1 MFPKRLDIERTILN
15 LNKIKRCK
23 LFKRRERRSIFRFFY
38 EVVFSLKGISRAI
51 EYVGIRLKRIPD
63 TPHKI
68 SLGMSCGIFASFTPL
83 FGLHFL
89 IAGLLSYL
97 LRANVLAS
105 LIGTFVGNPITFPII
120 TVFNLKLGEW
130 LLGSSEY
137 SSGDGGKIFEGFLD
151 FIFLIYKSFFTEGS
165 IGENSVPRMNEF
177 LNGVF
182 IPYSLGGLILGVF
195 SAIISYFLLRSLVS
209 TYQKKRDA
217 LKAKRSK
224 KKLLRKIHEIR

>member
-1 MFPKRLDIERTILN
+1 M
-15 LNKIKRCK
+15 
-23 LFKRRERRSIFRFFY
+23 FKRRERRSVFRFFY
-38 EVVFSLKGISRAI
+38 EVIFSLKGIKRAI

-97 LRANVLAS
+97 FRANVLAS
-105 LIGTFVGNPITFPII
+105 LIGTFIGNPITFPII

-130 LLGSSEY
+130 ILGSSEY
-137 SSGDGGKIFEGFLD
+137 SSSDGGKIFEGFLD
-151 FIFLIYKSFFTEGS
+151 FIFLIYKSFFTDGS

-177 LNGVF
+177 FNGVF
-182 IPYSLGGLILGVF
+182 IPYSLGGFIFGIIT
-195 SAIISYFLLRSLVS
+195 AIISYFLLRPLVS
-209 TYQKKRDA
+209 TYQKKRDSI
-217 LKAKRSK
+217 KAKRLK
-224 KKLLRKIHEIR
+224 KKLMRRRNETR

>member
-1 MFPKRLDIERTILN
+1 M
-15 LNKIKRCK
+15 
-23 LFKRRERRSIFRFFY
+23 FKRRERRSIFRFFY
-38 EVVFSLKGISRAI
+38 EVIFSLKGISRAI

-89 IAGLLSYL
+89 IAGLLSYV

-130 LLGSSEY
+130 ILGSNEY

-182 IPYSLGGLILGVF
+182 IPYSLGGLILGIFIAVH
-195 SAIISYFLLRSLVS
+195 ILFL
-209 TYQKKRDA
+209 
-217 LKAKRSK
+217 AKTSCFNISK
-224 KKLLRKIHEIR
+224 KEELSQGKKV

>member
-1 MFPKRLDIERTILN
+1 M
-15 LNKIKRCK
+15 
-23 LFKRRERRSIFRFFY
+23 FKRREKRSIFRFFY
-38 EVVFSLKGISRAI
+38 EVIFSLKGISRAI

-97 LRANVLAS
+97 FRANVLAS

-130 LLGSSEY
+130 ILGSSEY

-165 IGENSVPRMNEF
+165 IGENNVPRMNEF

-182 IPYSLGGLILGVF
+182 IPYSLGGLILGIFIAV
-195 SAIISYFLLRSLVS
+195 ISYFLLRPLVA
-209 TYQKKRDA
+209 TYQKKRSA
-217 LKAKRSK
+217 LKAKRFK
-224 KKLLRKIHEIR
+224 KKLIRKRYETR

>member
-1 MFPKRLDIERTILN
+1 M
-15 LNKIKRCK
+15 
-23 LFKRRERRSIFRFFY
+23 FKRRERRSIFRFFY
-38 EVVFSLKGISRAI
+38 EVIFSLKGISRAI
-51 EYVGIRLKRIPD
+51 GYVGIRLKRIPD

-89 IAGLLSYL
+89 IAGLLSYV

-105 LIGTFVGNPITFPII
+105 LIGTFIGNPITFPII

-130 LLGSSEY
+130 ILGSNEY

-151 FIFLIYKSFFTEGS
+151 FIFLIYKSLFTEGS

-177 LNGVF
+177 LYGVF
-182 IPYSLGGLILGVF
+182 IPYSLGGLILGISV
-195 SAIISYFLLRSLVS
+195 AIISYFLLRPLVS
-209 TYQKKRDA
+209 TYKKKRDS
-217 LKAKRSK
+217 LKERRLK
-224 KKLLRKIHEIR
+224 KKLMRKRNEVR

>member
-130 LLGSSEY
+130 ILGSSEY

-182 IPYSLGGLILGVF
+182 IPYSLGGLILGIF

>member
-1 MFPKRLDIERTILN
+1 M
-15 LNKIKRCK
+15 
-23 LFKRRERRSIFRFFY
+23 FKRRERRSIFRFFY
-38 EVVFSLKGISRAI
+38 EVVFSLKGITRAI

-89 IAGLLSYL
+89 IAGLLSYV

-105 LIGTFVGNPITFPII
+105 LIGTFIGNPITFPII

-130 LLGSSEY
+130 FLGSNEY

-151 FIFLIYKSFFTEGS
+151 FIFLIYKSLFTEGL

-177 LNGVF
+177 LYGVF
-182 IPYSLGGLILGVF
+182 IPYSIGGLILGI
-195 SAIISYFLLRSLVS
+195 SIAIISYFLLRPLVS
-209 TYQKKRDA
+209 TYQKKRDS
-217 LKAKRSK
+217 LKARRLK
-224 KKLLRKIHEIR
+224 KKLMRKKNEVR

>member
-1 MFPKRLDIERTILN
+1 M
-15 LNKIKRCK
+15 
-23 LFKRRERRSIFRFFY
+23 FKRRERRSIFRFFY
-38 EVVFSLKGISRAI
+38 EVVFSLKGITRAI

-105 LIGTFVGNPITFPII
+105 LIGTFIGNPITFPII

-130 LLGSSEY
+130 FLGSNEY

-151 FIFLIYKSFFTEGS
+151 FIFLIYKSLFTEGL

-177 LNGVF
+177 LYGVF
-182 IPYSLGGLILGVF
+182 IPYSIGGLILGI
-195 SAIISYFLLRSLVS
+195 SIAIISYFLLRPLVS
-209 TYQKKRDA
+209 TYQKKRDS
-217 LKAKRSK
+217 LKARRLK
-224 KKLLRKIHEIR
+224 KKLMRKKNEVR

>member
-1 MFPKRLDIERTILN
+1 MFR
-15 LNKIKRCK
+15 
-23 LFKRRERRSIFRFFY
+23 RRERRSIFRFFN
-38 EVVFSLKGISRAI
+38 EVLFSLKGISRAI

-68 SLGMSCGIFASFTPL
+68 SLGMSCGIFASFTPR

-105 LIGTFVGNPITFPII
+105 LIGTFIGNPITFPII

-130 LLGSSEY
+130 ILGSSQY
-137 SSGDGGKIFEGFLD
+137 SSDDGGKIFEGFLD

-165 IGENSVPRMNEF
+165 IGENSLSRTNEL

-182 IPYSLGGLILGVF
+182 IPYSLGGLILGIF
-195 SAIISYFLLRSLVS
+195 IAIISYFLLRPLVS

-217 LKAKRSK
+217 LKAKRTK
-224 KKLLRKIHEIR
+224 KKLMRKRYETR

>member
-1 MFPKRLDIERTILN
+1 M
-15 LNKIKRCK
+15 
-23 LFKRRERRSIFRFFY
+23 FKRRERRSIFRFFY
-38 EVVFSLKGISRAI
+38 EVIFSLKGISRAI
-51 EYVGIRLKRIPD
+51 GYVGIRLKRIPD

-89 IAGLLSYL
+89 IAGLLSYV

-105 LIGTFVGNPITFPII
+105 LIGTFIGNPITFPII

-130 LLGSSEY
+130 ILGSNEY

-151 FIFLIYKSFFTEGS
+151 FIFLIYKSLFTEGS

-177 LNGVF
+177 LYGVF
-182 IPYSLGGLILGVF
+182 IPYSLGGLILGISV
-195 SAIISYFLLRSLVS
+195 AIISYFLLRPLVS
-209 TYQKKRDA
+209 TYKKKRDS
-217 LKAKRSK
+217 LKAKRLK
-224 KKLLRKIHEIR
+224 KKLMRKRNEVR

>member
-165 IGENSVPRMNEF
+165 IGENSVPKLNEF
-177 LNGVF
+177 LYGVF
-182 IPYSLGGLILGVF
+182 IPYSLGGLILGIF

-224 KKLLRKIHEIR
+224 KKLMRKRYETR

>member
-1 MFPKRLDIERTILN
+1 M
-15 LNKIKRCK
+15 
-23 LFKRRERRSIFRFFY
+23 FKRRERRSIFRFFY
-38 EVVFSLKGISRAI
+38 EVIFSLKGISRAI
-51 EYVGIRLKRIPD
+51 EYVAIRLKRIPD

-130 LLGSSEY
+130 ILGSSEY
-137 SSGDGGKIFEGFLD
+137 SSDDGGKIFEGFLD

-165 IGENSVPRMNEF
+165 IGENNVPRMNEF

-182 IPYSLGGLILGVF
+182 IPYSLGGLILGILI
-195 SAIISYFLLRSLVS
+195 ALISYFLLRPLVA
-209 TYQKKRDA
+209 TYQKKRSA
-217 LKAKRSK
+217 LKAKRIK
-224 KKLLRKIHEIR
+224 KKLMRKRYETR

>member
-1 MFPKRLDIERTILN
+1 M
-15 LNKIKRCK
+15 
-23 LFKRRERRSIFRFFY
+23 FKRRERRSIFRFFY
-38 EVVFSLKGISRAI
+38 EVIFSLKGISRAI

-89 IAGLLSYL
+89 IAGLLSYI

-130 LLGSSEY
+130 ILGSSEH

-165 IGENSVPRMNEF
+165 IGENNVPRMNEF

-182 IPYSLGGLILGVF
+182 IPYSLGGLILGIFIAV
-195 SAIISYFLLRSLVS
+195 ISYFLLRPLVA
-209 TYQKKRDA
+209 TYQKKRSA
-217 LKAKRSK
+217 LKAKRFK
-224 KKLLRKIHEIR
+224 KKLMRKRYETR

>member
-1 MFPKRLDIERTILN
+1 M
-15 LNKIKRCK
+15 
-23 LFKRRERRSIFRFFY
+23 FKRRERRSIFRFFY
-38 EVVFSLKGISRAI
+38 EVIFSFKGISRAI
-51 EYVGIRLKRIPD
+51 EYVAIRLKRIPD

-130 LLGSSEY
+130 ILGSSEY

-165 IGENSVPRMNEF
+165 IGENNVPRMNEF

-182 IPYSLGGLILGVF
+182 IPYSLGGLILGIFIAV
-195 SAIISYFLLRSLVS
+195 ISYFLLRPLVA
-209 TYQKKRDA
+209 TYQKKRSA
-217 LKAKRSK
+217 LKAKRLK
-224 KKLLRKIHEIR
+224 KKLMRKRYETR

>member
-1 MFPKRLDIERTILN
+1 M
-15 LNKIKRCK
+15 
-23 LFKRRERRSIFRFFY
+23 FKRRERRSIFRFFY
-38 EVVFSLKGISRAI
+38 EVIFSLKGISRAI
-51 EYVGIRLKRIPD
+51 GYVGIRLKRIPD

-89 IAGLLSYL
+89 IAGLLSYV

-105 LIGTFVGNPITFPII
+105 LIGTFIGNPITFPII

-130 LLGSSEY
+130 ILGSNEY

-151 FIFLIYKSFFTEGS
+151 FIFLIYKSLFTEGS

-177 LNGVF
+177 LYGVF
-182 IPYSLGGLILGVF
+182 IPYSIGGLILGI
-195 SAIISYFLLRSLVS
+195 SIAIISYFLLRPLVS
-209 TYQKKRDA
+209 TYQKKRDS
-217 LKAKRSK
+217 LKARRLK
-224 KKLLRKIHEIR
+224 KKLMRKKNEVR

>member
-1 MFPKRLDIERTILN
+1 
-15 LNKIKRCK
+15 

-38 EVVFSLKGISRAI
+38 EVIFSFKGISRAI
-51 EYVGIRLKRIPD
+51 EYISIRLKRIPD

-130 LLGSSEY
+130 ILGSSEY

-165 IGENSVPRMNEF
+165 IGENNVPRMNEF

-182 IPYSLGGLILGVF
+182 IPYSLGGLILGIFIAV
-195 SAIISYFLLRSLVS
+195 ISYFLLRPLVA
-209 TYQKKRDA
+209 TYQKKRSA
-217 LKAKRSK
+217 LKAKRFK
-224 KKLLRKIHEIR
+224 KKLMRKRYETR

>member
-1 MFPKRLDIERTILN
+1 M
-15 LNKIKRCK
+15 
-23 LFKRRERRSIFRFFY
+23 FKRRERRSVFRFFN
-38 EVVFSLKGISRAI
+38 EVIFSLKGISRAI
-51 EYVGIRLKRIPD
+51 GYVGIRLKRIPD

-89 IAGLLSYL
+89 IAGLLSYV

-130 LLGSSEY
+130 ILGSGEY
-137 SSGDGGKIFEGFLD
+137 SSDDGGKIFEGFLD
-151 FIFLIYKSFFTEGS
+151 FIFLIYKSLFTDGS

-177 LNGVF
+177 FNGVF
-182 IPYSLGGLILGVF
+182 IPYSLGGFILGVII
-195 SAIISYFLLRSLVS
+195 AIISYFLLRPLVS
-209 TYQKKRDA
+209 TYQKKRDS
-217 LKAKRSK
+217 LKAKRLK
-224 KKLLRKIHEIR
+224 KKLMRRKDEIR

>member
-1 MFPKRLDIERTILN
+1 M
-15 LNKIKRCK
+15 
-23 LFKRRERRSIFRFFY
+23 FKRRERRSIFRFFY
-38 EVVFSLKGISRAI
+38 EVIFSLKGISRAI

-130 LLGSSEY
+130 ILGSSEY

-165 IGENSVPRMNEF
+165 IGENNVPKMNEF
-177 LNGVF
+177 LNEIF
-182 IPYSLGGLILGVF
+182 IPYSLGGLILGIFIAVV
-195 SAIISYFLLRSLVS
+195 SYFLLRPLVA
-209 TYQKKRDA
+209 TYQKKRSA
-217 LKAKRSK
+217 LKAKKFKER
-224 KKLLRKIHEIR
+224 LMRKRYGTR

>member
-1 MFPKRLDIERTILN
+1 M
-15 LNKIKRCK
+15 
-23 LFKRRERRSIFRFFY
+23 FKRRERRSIFRFFY
-38 EVVFSLKGISRAI
+38 EVIFSLKGISRAI

-130 LLGSSEY
+130 ILGSSEY

-165 IGENSVPRMNEF
+165 IGENNVPRMNEF

-182 IPYSLGGLILGVF
+182 IPYSLGGLILGIFIAVV
-195 SAIISYFLLRSLVS
+195 SYFLLRPLVA
-209 TYQKKRDA
+209 TYQKRGA
-217 LKAKRSK
+217 LSRQKS
-224 KKLLRKIHEIR
+224 LRKN

>member
-1 MFPKRLDIERTILN
+1 
-15 LNKIKRCK
+15 

-38 EVVFSLKGISRAI
+38 EVIFSLKGISRAI
-51 EYVGIRLKRIPD
+51 EYVAIRLKRIPD

-130 LLGSSEY
+130 ILGSSEY

-165 IGENSVPRMNEF
+165 IGENNVPRMNEF

-182 IPYSLGGLILGVF
+182 IPYSLGGLILGIFIAVV
-195 SAIISYFLLRSLVS
+195 SYFLLRPLVA
-209 TYQKKRDA
+209 TYQKKRSA
-217 LKAKRSK
+217 LKAKKFK
-224 KKLLRKIHEIR
+224 KKLMRKRYETR

>member
-1 MFPKRLDIERTILN
+1 M
-15 LNKIKRCK
+15 
-23 LFKRRERRSIFRFFY
+23 FKRRERRSFFRFIY

-83 FGLHFL
+83 FGLHFI
-89 IAGLLSYL
+89 IAGLLSYV

-120 TVFNLKLGEW
+120 TVFNLKLGEKI
-130 LLGSSEY
+130 LGSSEY
-137 SSGDGGKIFEGFLD
+137 SSGDGGKIFEGFVD
-151 FIFLIYKSFFTEGS
+151 FLFLIYKSFFMEGS

-177 LNGVF
+177 FYGIF
-182 IPYSLGGLILGVF
+182 IPYSLGGLILGI
-195 SAIISYFLLRSLVS
+195 SIATISYFLLRPLVS
-209 TYQKKRDA
+209 TYQKKRDS
-217 LKAKRSK
+217 LKVRRLK
-224 KKLLRKIHEIR
+224 KKLMRKRNEIR

>member
-1 MFPKRLDIERTILN
+1 M
-15 LNKIKRCK
+15 
-23 LFKRRERRSIFRFFY
+23 FKRRERRSIFRFFY
-38 EVVFSLKGISRAI
+38 EVIFSLKGISRAI

-130 LLGSSEY
+130 ILGSSEY
-137 SSGDGGKIFEGFLD
+137 SSSDGGKIFEGFLD

-165 IGENSVPRMNEF
+165 IGENNVPRMNEF

-182 IPYSLGGLILGVF
+182 IPYSLGGLILGIFIAV
-195 SAIISYFLLRSLVS
+195 ISYFLLRPLVA
-209 TYQKKRDA
+209 TYQKKRSA
-217 LKAKRSK
+217 LKAKRLK
-224 KKLLRKIHEIR
+224 KKLIRKRYETR

>member
-1 MFPKRLDIERTILN
+1 M
-15 LNKIKRCK
+15 
-23 LFKRRERRSIFRFFY
+23 FKRRERRSIFRFFY
-38 EVVFSLKGISRAI
+38 EVIFSLKGISRAI

-130 LLGSSEY
+130 ILGSSEY

-165 IGENSVPRMNEF
+165 IGENNVPRMNEF

-182 IPYSLGGLILGVF
+182 IPYSLGGLILGIFIAVV
-195 SAIISYFLLRSLVS
+195 SYFLLRPLVA
-209 TYQKKRDA
+209 TYQKKRSA
-217 LKAKRSK
+217 LKAKKLK
-224 KKLLRKIHEIR
+224 KKLMRKRYGTR

>member
-1 MFPKRLDIERTILN
+1 M
-15 LNKIKRCK
+15 
-23 LFKRRERRSIFRFFY
+23 FKRRERRSIFRFFY
-38 EVVFSLKGISRAI
+38 EVIFSLKGISRAI

-130 LLGSSEY
+130 ILGSSEY
-137 SSGDGGKIFEGFLD
+137 SSNDGGKIFEGFLD

-165 IGENSVPRMNEF
+165 IGENNVPRMNEF

-182 IPYSLGGLILGVF
+182 IPYSLGGLILGIFIAVV
-195 SAIISYFLLRSLVS
+195 SYFLLRPLVA
-209 TYQKKRDA
+209 TYQKKRSA
-217 LKAKRSK
+217 LKAEKFK
-224 KKLLRKIHEIR
+224 KKLMRKRHGTK

>member
-1 MFPKRLDIERTILN
+1 
-15 LNKIKRCK
+15 

-38 EVVFSLKGISRAI
+38 EVIFSLKGISRAI
-51 EYVGIRLKRIPD
+51 GYVGIRLKRIPD

-89 IAGLLSYL
+89 IAGLLSYV

-105 LIGTFVGNPITFPII
+105 LIGTFIGNPITFPII

-130 LLGSSEY
+130 ILGSNEY
-137 SSGDGGKIFEGFLD
+137 SGSDGGKIFEGFLD
-151 FIFLIYKSFFTEGS
+151 FIFLIYKSLFTEGS

-177 LNGVF
+177 LYGVF
-182 IPYSLGGLILGVF
+182 IPYSLGGLILGISV
-195 SAIISYFLLRSLVS
+195 AIISYFLLRPLVS
-209 TYQKKRDA
+209 TYKKKRDS
-217 LKAKRSK
+217 LKAKRLK
-224 KKLLRKIHEIR
+224 KKLMRKRNEVR

>member
-1 MFPKRLDIERTILN
+1 M
-15 LNKIKRCK
+15 
-23 LFKRRERRSIFRFFY
+23 FKRRERRSIFRFFY
-38 EVVFSLKGISRAI
+38 EVIFSLKGISRAI

-130 LLGSSEY
+130 ILGSNQY
-137 SSGDGGKIFEGFLD
+137 SSSDGGKIFEGFLD

-165 IGENSVPRMNEF
+165 IGENNVPRMNEF
-177 LNGVF
+177 LDGVF
-182 IPYSLGGLILGVF
+182 IPYSLGGLILGIFIAV
-195 SAIISYFLLRSLVS
+195 ISYFLLRPLVA
-209 TYQKKRDA
+209 TYQKKRSA
-217 LKAKRSK
+217 LKAKRFK
-224 KKLLRKIHEIR
+224 KKLMRKKYETR

>member
-1 MFPKRLDIERTILN
+1 ME
-15 LNKIKRCK
+15 

-38 EVVFSLKGISRAI
+38 EVIFSFKGISRAI

-130 LLGSSEY
+130 IIGSSEY

-165 IGENSVPRMNEF
+165 IGENNVPRMNEF

-182 IPYSLGGLILGVF
+182 IPYSLGGLILGIFIAVV
-195 SAIISYFLLRSLVS
+195 SYFLLRPLVA
-209 TYQKKRDA
+209 TYQKKRNA
-217 LKAKRSK
+217 LKAKRFK
-224 KKLLRKIHEIR
+224 KKLMRKRYETR

>member
-1 MFPKRLDIERTILN
+1 M
-15 LNKIKRCK
+15 
-23 LFKRRERRSIFRFFY
+23 FKRRERRSIFRFFY
-38 EVVFSLKGISRAI
+38 EVIFSLKGISRAI

-130 LLGSSEY
+130 ILGSSEY

-165 IGENSVPRMNEF
+165 IGENNVPRMNEF

-182 IPYSLGGLILGVF
+182 IPYSLGGLILGIFIAVV
-195 SAIISYFLLRSLVS
+195 SYFLLRPLVA
-209 TYQKKRDA
+209 TYQKKRSA
-217 LKAKRSK
+217 LKAKRFK
-224 KKLLRKIHEIR
+224 RKLMRKRYETR

>member
-1 MFPKRLDIERTILN
+1 MFR
-15 LNKIKRCK
+15 
-23 LFKRRERRSIFRFFY
+23 RRERRSILRFFN
-38 EVVFSLKGISRAI
+38 EVIFSLKGISRAI

-89 IAGLLSYL
+89 IAGLLSYV

-130 LLGSSEY
+130 ILGSSEY
-137 SSGDGGKIFEGFLD
+137 SSGDGGKVFEGFLD

-165 IGENSVPRMNEF
+165 IGESSVPRINEF

-182 IPYSLGGLILGVF
+182 IPYSLGGSLLGIFIAV
-195 SAIISYFLLRSLVS
+195 ISYFLLRPLVS

-217 LKAKRSK
+217 LKAKRLK
-224 KKLLRKIHEIR
+224 KKLMRTK

>member
-1 MFPKRLDIERTILN
+1 
-15 LNKIKRCK
+15 

-38 EVVFSLKGISRAI
+38 EVIFSLKGISRAI
-51 EYVGIRLKRIPD
+51 GYVGIRLKRIPD

-89 IAGLLSYL
+89 IAGLLSYV

-105 LIGTFVGNPITFPII
+105 LIGTFIGNPITFPII

-130 LLGSSEY
+130 ILGSNEY

-151 FIFLIYKSFFTEGS
+151 FIFLIYKSLFTEGS

-177 LNGVF
+177 LYGVF
-182 IPYSLGGLILGVF
+182 IPYSLGGLILGISV
-195 SAIISYFLLRSLVS
+195 AIISYFLLRPLVS
-209 TYQKKRDA
+209 TYKKKRVF
-217 LKAKRSK
+217 LKARKLK
-224 KKLLRKIHEIR
+224 KKLMRKRNEVR

>member
-1 MFPKRLDIERTILN
+1 M
-15 LNKIKRCK
+15 
-23 LFKRRERRSIFRFFY
+23 FKRRERRSIFRFFY
-38 EVVFSLKGISRAI
+38 EVIFSLKGISRAI

-120 TVFNLKLGEW
+120 TVFNIKLGEW
-130 LLGSSEY
+130 ILGSSEY

-165 IGENSVPRMNEF
+165 IGENNVPRMNEF

-182 IPYSLGGLILGVF
+182 IPYSLGGLIFGIFIAV
-195 SAIISYFLLRSLVS
+195 ISYFLLRPLVA
-209 TYQKKRDA
+209 TYQKKRSA
-217 LKAKRSK
+217 LKAKRFK
-224 KKLLRKIHEIR
+224 KKLMRKRNETR

>member
-1 MFPKRLDIERTILN
+1 M
-15 LNKIKRCK
+15 
-23 LFKRRERRSIFRFFY
+23 FKRRERRSIFRFFY
-38 EVVFSLKGISRAI
+38 EVIFSLKGISRAI
-51 EYVGIRLKRIPD
+51 GYVGIRLKRIPD

-89 IAGLLSYL
+89 IAGLLSYV

-105 LIGTFVGNPITFPII
+105 LIGTFIGNPITFPII

-130 LLGSSEY
+130 ILGSNEY

-151 FIFLIYKSFFTEGS
+151 FIFLIYKSLFTEGS

-177 LNGVF
+177 LYGVF
-182 IPYSLGGLILGVF
+182 IPYSLGGLFLGI
-195 SAIISYFLLRSLVS
+195 SIAIISYFLLRPLVS
-209 TYQKKRDA
+209 TYKKKRDY
-217 LKAKRSK
+217 LKARRLK
-224 KKLLRKIHEIR
+224 KKLMRKRNEVR

>member
-1 MFPKRLDIERTILN
+1 MFR
-15 LNKIKRCK
+15 
-23 LFKRRERRSIFRFFY
+23 RRERRSIFRFFY
-38 EVVFSLKGISRAI
+38 EVIFSLKGISRAI

-130 LLGSSEY
+130 ILGSSEY

-165 IGENSVPRMNEF
+165 IGENNVPRMNEF

-182 IPYSLGGLILGVF
+182 IPYSLGGLILGISV
-195 SAIISYFLLRSLVS
+195 AIISYFLLRPLVS
-209 TYQKKRDA
+209 TYKKKRDS
-217 LKAKRSK
+217 LKARRLK
-224 KKLLRKIHEIR
+224 KKLMRKRNEVK